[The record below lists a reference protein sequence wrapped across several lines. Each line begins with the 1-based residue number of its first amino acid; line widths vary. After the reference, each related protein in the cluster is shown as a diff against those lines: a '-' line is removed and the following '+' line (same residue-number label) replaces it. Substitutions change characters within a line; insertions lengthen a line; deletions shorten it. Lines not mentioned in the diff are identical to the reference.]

1 VIWVGAPHDM
11 PVLVI
16 KLPFVFIFVALY
28 SYTVCCLLVELPYA
42 MITMSRTNHNYNTLL
57 YIYYKDR
64 INIVYLEI
72 IRTFYH
78 FGVLASQSSNQSTGV
93 LKVYSGQK
101 LAKTIFA
108 V

>member
-1 VIWVGAPHDM
+1 M